1 MRKFRVFGDNN
12 LKNCGFLNRKKS
24 FRCKNLEFLSLKYEF
39 MELKMRKN
47 GIFGTEECKVLG
59 FRTKNAKFQ
68 VFRTK
73 NAKI

>member
-1 MRKFRVFGDNN
+1 
-12 LKNCGFLNRKKS
+12 
-24 FRCKNLEFLSLKYEF
+24 